1 MSTDKIAEQLRTD
14 FNAGQKLRD
23 LYRTMQATRRSGAV
37 QLADDIAWLEP
48 LMGRYIDDMPGF
60 RRFLLDLCI
69 RKGQYR
75 VPMEGEGDHKILRD
89 LYRLVYQNTTMTE
102 RRGRLYKAIEIYRRR
117 GHSFT
122 NVTRAL
128 TASKQVKH
136 WAEQRSA
143 YLEKVK
149 KEFGGKLPWDARN
162 AAIEKFWQAIDAK
175 LDAEL
180 EALK

>member
-1 MSTDKIAEQLRTD
+1 MSINEIAERLRTD
-14 FNAGQKLRD
+14 FSAGQKLKD
-23 LYRTMQATRRSGAV
+23 LYRTMQAARRSGRV
-37 QLADDIAWLEP
+37 KLADDIAWLEP
-48 LMGRYIDDMPGF
+48 LMDAFLDDMPGF

-75 VPMEGEGDHKILRD
+75 VPMEGEGDHKTLRD

-117 GHSFT
+117 GYSFT

-128 TASKQVKH
+128 TASRQVKH

-149 KEFGGKLPWDARN
+149 KEYGGKLSWDDRN
-162 AAIEKFWQAIDAK
+162 AAIEKFWHAVDTK

-180 EALK
+180 ESLK